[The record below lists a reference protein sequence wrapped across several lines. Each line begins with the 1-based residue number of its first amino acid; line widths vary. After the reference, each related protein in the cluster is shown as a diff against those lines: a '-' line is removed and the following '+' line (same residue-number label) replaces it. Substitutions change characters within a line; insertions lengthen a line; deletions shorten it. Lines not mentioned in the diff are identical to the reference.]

1 MPEKNETAL
10 EYTRRILK
18 KGGRAKK
25 SLGQN
30 FLIDDDVINK
40 IVWQGIPK
48 GDFPLVEIGPGPGG
62 LTRELTER
70 TDRLWVVELDKEKVE
85 ILKQEFKGDPLK
97 ILHQDALELN
107 LNGLWDKEK
116 GWLVGNLPYY
126 ITNPLLT
133 HFLQQTESLQGMT
146 IMVQREVADRII
158 SAPGTKEYGILSIA
172 VQLFAEARKLFDVP
186 PTAFWPVPKVTSSV
200 IRLDI
205 RSYPGFKAEKEAF
218 FRVVRAAFGQRRK
231 TVLNALTAGLDIPK
245 SEMSEILKIAGVD
258 EGLRPENLSI
268 RDFERITNLIT

>member
-1 MPEKNETAL
+1 MPETAL

-30 FLIDDDVINK
+30 FLVDDDVISK

-70 TDRLWVVELDKEKVE
+70 TDYLWVVELDKEKVE
-85 ILKQEFKGDPLK
+85 ILKQEFKGYPLK

-107 LNGLWDKEK
+107 LNELWDREK

-133 HFLQQTESLQGMT
+133 HFLQQAESLQGMT

-186 PTAFWPVPKVTSSV
+186 PTAFWPVPKVTSTV

-245 SEMSEILKIAGVD
+245 SEMSEIIRNAGVD

>member
-30 FLIDDDVINK
+30 FLVDDDVISK

-70 TDRLWVVELDKEKVE
+70 TDYLWVVELDKEKVE
-85 ILKQEFKGDPLK
+85 ILKQEFKGYPLK

-107 LNGLWDKEK
+107 LNELWDREK

-133 HFLQQTESLQGMT
+133 HFLQQAESLQGMT

-186 PTAFWPVPKVTSSV
+186 PTAFWPVPKVTSTV

-245 SEMSEILKIAGVD
+245 SEMSEIIRNAGVD